1 MIGNNMKS
9 VYIILVFGLILIL
22 TTGVSA
28 QFETEVSGVGTNAA
42 TFLEIGVGAR
52 AMAMGG
58 SYVAVANDPTALFYN
73 PAGIVWLKGVQVEL
87 MHNEWLVGTKHEFVG
102 VVFPIPFFTS
112 SIGFSFINLDYGE
125 QPVRTVERPEG
136 TGETYSARDY
146 AVALSYALAL
156 TDRFSFGMSGK
167 YINQRIWS
175 ETGHSMALDLGIF
188 YNTVVKGLRLGISMS
203 NFGNEISLYGRN
215 LDSTIDPDEKNEN
228 VDKVPI
234 SYKTGAYPLPLLFR
248 FGISYEKSLGSLGRT
263 LITMDLNHPSN
274 STESINIGAEYGLGG
289 TFFIRGGYENL
300 FEKDHING
308 LTFGGGVD
316 YVKPGSIGYRVDYA
330 YTDWGVLNNS
340 HRFSIG
346 FVF

>member
-1 MIGNNMKS
+1 MTGKNRKNIELLLVLGS
-9 VYIILVFGLILIL
+9 ILLFS
-22 TTGVSA
+22 TGVFA

-58 SYVAVANDPTALFYN
+58 SYVSVANDPTALFYN
-73 PAGIVWLKGVQVEL
+73 PAGIVWLKGMQVEIS
-87 MHNEWLVGTKHEFVG
+87 HNQWLVGTKHDFVG
-102 VVFPIPFFTS
+102 AVFPIPFFTS
-112 SIGFSFINLDYGE
+112 SIGISFLNLDYGE

-146 AVALSYALAL
+146 AVALSFAMAL

-175 ETGHSMALDLGIF
+175 ETGNAMALDLGIF
-188 YNTVVKGLRLGISMS
+188 YNTIVKGLRLGISMS
-203 NFGNEISLYGRN
+203 NFGNQIRLYGRN
-215 LDSTIDPDEKNEN
+215 LDSTVDPDEKNEN
-228 VDKVPI
+228 IDRVAVN
-234 SYKTGAYPLPLLFR
+234 YKTEAYPLPLLFR
-248 FGISYEKSLGSLGRT
+248 FGISYEKNLGSLGRA

-274 STESINIGAEYGLGG
+274 STESINLGAEYGLGG
-289 TFFIRGGYENL
+289 IFFIRGGYENL
-300 FEKDHING
+300 FEKDQING
-308 LTFGGGVD
+308 LTLGGGVD
-316 YVKPGSIGYRVDYA
+316 YVKPGSIGYRIDYA
-330 YTDWGVLNNS
+330 YSDWGILSNS